1 MKLSSEQ
8 NCETFVFEALHSST
22 GIGIFIS
29 WDKNL
34 LNAKH
39 QRNVQRSEVWTFKT
53 LAAQK
58 EHAALKSTQTLKRII
73 PPALILF

>member
-8 NCETFVFEALHSST
+8 NHEMFGFEALDSST
-22 GIGIFIS
+22 RIGTFIS

-39 QRNVQRSEVWTFKT
+39 QGNVQ
-53 LAAQK
+53 
-58 EHAALKSTQTLKRII
+58 KSNCRNPKWSLDI
-73 PPALILF
+73 